1 AGEPVLPAL
10 SGEHL
15 TRTGLMSAGGGGG
28 PPDDWDS
35 RAALAAQRAAE
46 RGAQLAAAHA
56 ANLSQCHAALDEVQV
71 ALANLSAE
79 LADLRALQAAPPEL
93 PEEPDTLLWHAL
105 GVVLT
110 AALTH
115 LFLSDGTAAEA
126 EEFFN
131 ELVPGRVVCFYYEED
146 MIDLFRD
153 ARLAARNAG
162 LRESEPTAFMRDGG
176 RPTKSMTVSFNDVP
190 GFLRRTRGKGPSAAA
205 PRGPPRGPPV
215 APPPLDAAGAEPGA
229 LADGEVGGTPTPRGG
244 PGAVVLAD
252 ERAAPPGSAW
262 FVMKTIPDECQQFD
276 EVVPKAGDVVWGES
290 GLYSTA
296 GGFVVPIELHPVP
309 LPVEVLDKLADDDA
323 RLLGPLQR
331 TWEGR
336 RHRDFREAVSSMR
349 QEQHDDFP
357 PVGERSFKRLC
368 DYIVDHGGTPDG
380 RHTKWMMDS
389 GCTKDSAAAH
399 IHDLVGF
406 AIEMAV
412 TYDQV
417 DGSNLA
423 SMEVVSRA
431 YQLIEETMGSMKIE
445 GVEHY
450 IGRQKQSARRGVAM
464 APGVAKYATDQLAK
478 ETDIQKQRRKA
489 REEKSAQSGRKEAC
503 SELLGRPCLHY
514 DTAND
519 LPLRP
524 YAPHLASWPELGNEP
539 QWLADRLG
547 TSERCSLLDLD
558 HALLLPPP
566 SFDEAVET
574 EGGPTLYMDPVMERN
589 RPLYLEFIQ
598 SGISR
603 GVFVLGKE
611 RTEDVSAFFVAKKD
625 ERIRMVL
632 DCRRSNQR
640 FQPPPSVSLFSAAG
654 FADLEVPKDTPLYCA
669 GVDVQNAFYQHK
681 LPAYLRSYFCLP
693 KVTAGEL
700 GISRLDGRRV
710 PPWACLYPQL
720 AVVPMG
726 WSWALFFVQK
736 AHERTLGAHPLV
748 YVDNVLVAG
757 TDREAVTKVRREA
770 SKALEG
776 SGPAVHDETDAAESM
791 TMLGGQLQ
799 GSPARAT
806 LAPRRFW
813 KLCMGLGYLVQR
825 RPRVTSRD
833 VEHVIGHC
841 TFAALCRRESLSC
854 FSAVYSFVQQN
865 YQRAMPLWASA
876 RREFRIF
883 RGLLVT
889 LVSDLDAEWSTKV
902 VMTDACET
910 GHASVEGEWDLSEV
924 QSAGR
929 WHERWRFRHTR
940 EADGG
945 WRPRDRAARAAEV
958 AELDAHPSVLLRQGL
973 ANKRSPEVST
983 HTIRRTSWS
992 TMHYSPL
999 FGKEPMHRKEARG
1012 DLHAV
1017 KLILSDADSWGK
1029 RHLVLGDN
1037 LALTL
1042 ALSKGRCRD
1051 IFLLNILRR
1060 GAALT
1065 LASGARMHRR
1075 WVPSEFNAADGD
1087 SRSREGAAG
1096 RAASGAGWR
1105 ATAARGRQLR
1115 HRRGSA
1121 RGPEGDS
1128 RLGSGWPAAPAGPPG
1143 LGRLAGEAEALHL
1156 FCKDPCGRRKS
1167 APPPAAARPLRPRG
1181 LAAPPPTR
1189 RLKRSAP
1196 GSGPTAQAPLRPS
1209 AARTPARRSSGRPL
1223 GSPALRRREA
1233 LIRRPSV
1240 VLAAPRS
1247 IPLRELPRSVQR
1259 RLDAGEQ
1266 ARDTTRQ
1273 LSITEAAAVGRRSRL
1288 QYTRLLELFLSRSR
1302 LTSLAAPAA
1311 DTDAAVVRF
1320 FDELYLEG
1328 KVASMGEKLLA
1339 AIFMHV
1345 PDYQSKGKLALP
1357 RAYRALRGWRLLRP
1371 SRTRRPLPWAA
1382 CMGVARQIWRISCR
1396 PDLAVFWLLMV
1407 DTYLRHGE
1415 AFRLTCGQV
1424 IPPQAHMPE
1433 VTIHIN
1439 PDYMKRP
1446 SKTGEMDETVDVARP
1461 WLGSLLVRLAQGP
1474 PSASLW
1480 TFAMTEAKDVFERA
1494 TRALGLDKQ
1503 LPVLYTARHSGAS
1516 IDRFTG

>member
-1 AGEPVLPAL
+1 MLPFAVLIEERARDTAECLNLLGGYATPRVAPERL
-10 SGEHL
+10 SHL
-15 TRTGLMSAGGGGG
+15 DDLLHRRVRGLHRHM
-28 PPDDWDS
+28 
-35 RAALAAQRAAE
+35 
-46 RGAQLAAAHA
+46 
-56 ANLSQCHAALDEVQV
+56 
-71 ALANLSAE
+71 
-79 LADLRALQAAPPEL
+79 AAPP
-93 PEEPDTLLWHAL
+93 
-105 GVVLT
+105 
-110 AALTH
+110 
-115 LFLSDGTAAEA
+115 
-126 EEFFN
+126 
-131 ELVPGRVVCFYYEED
+131 
-146 MIDLFRD
+146 
-153 ARLAARNAG
+153 
-162 LRESEPTAFMRDGG
+162 
-176 RPTKSMTVSFNDVP
+176 
-190 GFLRRTRGKGPSAAA
+190 
-205 PRGPPRGPPV
+205 
-215 APPPLDAAGAEPGA
+215 
-229 LADGEVGGTPTPRGG
+229 
-244 PGAVVLAD
+244 
-252 ERAAPPGSAW
+252 
-262 FVMKTIPDECQQFD
+262 
-276 EVVPKAGDVVWGES
+276 
-290 GLYSTA
+290 ST
-296 GGFVVPIELHPVP
+296 
-309 LPVEVLDKLADDDA
+309 
-323 RLLGPLQR
+323 
-331 TWEGR
+331 
-336 RHRDFREAVSSMR
+336 
-349 QEQHDDFP
+349 
-357 PVGERSFKRLC
+357 
-368 DYIVDHGGTPDG
+368 
-380 RHTKWMMDS
+380 
-389 GCTKDSAAAH
+389 
-399 IHDLVGF
+399 
-406 AIEMAV
+406 
-412 TYDQV
+412 
-417 DGSNLA
+417 
-423 SMEVVSRA
+423 
-431 YQLIEETMGSMKIE
+431 
-445 GVEHY
+445 
-450 IGRQKQSARRGVAM
+450 
-464 APGVAKYATDQLAK
+464 
-478 ETDIQKQRRKA
+478 
-489 REEKSAQSGRKEAC
+489 SAQEAC

-547 TSERCSLLDLD
+547 TSERRSLLGLD

-574 EGGPTLYMDPVMERN
+574 EGGPTLYMDPVLERN
-589 RPLYLEFIQ
+589 RPLYFEFIQ

-611 RTEDVSAFFVAKKD
+611 RTEDVSAFFAAKKG
-625 ERIRMVL
+625 ERIRMAL

-654 FADLEVPKDTPLYCA
+654 FADLEVPKDTPLYYA

-720 AVVPMG
+720 AVVPTG

-736 AHERTLGAHPLV
+736 AHERTLDQRDALRPERRAVDFAPVPSPLEEPIHSLC
-748 YVDNVLVAG
+748 VDNALVVG

-776 SGPAVHDETDAAESM
+776 SGLAVHDETDAAESVA
-791 TMLGGQLQ
+791 MLGGQLH

-813 KLCMGLGYLVQR
+813 KLCTGLGYLAQR

-854 FSAVYSFVQQN
+854 FSAVHSFAQQN
-865 YQRAMPLWASA
+865 CQRARPLWASA

-973 ANKRSPEVST
+973 ANKRFPEVVDA
-983 HTIRRTSWS
+983 H
-992 TMHYSPL
+992 HPPHQL
-999 FGKEPMHRKEARG
+999 DPMHRKEAWG

-1029 RHLVLGDN
+1029 R
-1037 LALTL
+1037 
-1042 ALSKGRCRD
+1042 R
-1051 IFLLNILRR
+1051 
-1060 GAALT
+1060 
-1065 LASGARMHRR
+1065 
-1075 WVPSEFNAADGD
+1075 FNAADGD

-1115 HRRGSA
+1115 HRRSSA
-1121 RGPEGDS
+1121 RGPEGNS

-1143 LGRLAGEAEALHL
+1143 LGRSPAAGSRA
-1156 FCKDPCGRRKS
+1156 
-1167 APPPAAARPLRPRG
+1167 PAAAPRPRG
-1181 LAAPPPTR
+1181 AAADQAAEAQRAWEWPD
-1189 RLKRSAP
+1189 SA
-1196 GSGPTAQAPLRPS
+1196 GPS
-1209 AARTPARRSSGRPL
+1209 AAL
-1223 GSPALRRREA
+1223 GGSDAGA
-1233 LIRRPSV
+1233 
-1240 VLAAPRS
+1240 

-1288 QYTRLLELFLSRSR
+1288 QYTRLLELLLSRSR

-1320 FDELYLEG
+1320 FDELHLEG
-1328 KVASMGEKLLA
+1328 KVASTGEKLLA

-1382 CMGVARQIWRISCR
+1382 CMGVARQIWRISGR

-1407 DTYLRHGE
+1407 DTYLRPGE
-1415 AFRLTCGQV
+1415 AFRLTRGQV
-1424 IPPQAHMPE
+1424 IPPQAHMPK

-1446 SKTGEMDETVDVARP
+1446 SKTGEMDETVDAARP
-1461 WLGSLLVRLAQGP
+1461 WLGNPLVRLAQGP
-1474 PSASLW
+1474 SSAPLW
-1480 TFAMTEAKDVFERA
+1480 TFTMAEAKDVFERA
-1494 TRALGLDKQ
+1494 TRALNLDKQ

-1516 IDRFTG
+1516 IDRFTGRISLQEVQRRGRWRQPSSVRRYEKRGLIQAVWSEMEPSARTYCPQAEAELPSLLGAASLSVNA

>member
-1 AGEPVLPAL
+1 ML
-10 SGEHL
+10 
-15 TRTGLMSAGGGGG
+15 
-28 PPDDWDS
+28 
-35 RAALAAQRAAE
+35 
-46 RGAQLAAAHA
+46 
-56 ANLSQCHAALDEVQV
+56 
-71 ALANLSAE
+71 
-79 LADLRALQAAPPEL
+79 
-93 PEEPDTLLWHAL
+93 
-105 GVVLT
+105 
-110 AALTH
+110 
-115 LFLSDGTAAEA
+115 
-126 EEFFN
+126 
-131 ELVPGRVVCFYYEED
+131 
-146 MIDLFRD
+146 
-153 ARLAARNAG
+153 
-162 LRESEPTAFMRDGG
+162 
-176 RPTKSMTVSFNDVP
+176 
-190 GFLRRTRGKGPSAAA
+190 
-205 PRGPPRGPPV
+205 
-215 APPPLDAAGAEPGA
+215 
-229 LADGEVGGTPTPRGG
+229 
-244 PGAVVLAD
+244 
-252 ERAAPPGSAW
+252 
-262 FVMKTIPDECQQFD
+262 
-276 EVVPKAGDVVWGES
+276 
-290 GLYSTA
+290 
-296 GGFVVPIELHPVP
+296 
-309 LPVEVLDKLADDDA
+309 
-323 RLLGPLQR
+323 
-331 TWEGR
+331 
-336 RHRDFREAVSSMR
+336 
-349 QEQHDDFP
+349 
-357 PVGERSFKRLC
+357 
-368 DYIVDHGGTPDG
+368 
-380 RHTKWMMDS
+380 
-389 GCTKDSAAAH
+389 
-399 IHDLVGF
+399 
-406 AIEMAV
+406 
-412 TYDQV
+412 
-417 DGSNLA
+417 
-423 SMEVVSRA
+423 
-431 YQLIEETMGSMKIE
+431 
-445 GVEHY
+445 
-450 IGRQKQSARRGVAM
+450 
-464 APGVAKYATDQLAK
+464 
-478 ETDIQKQRRKA
+478 
-489 REEKSAQSGRKEAC
+489 
-503 SELLGRPCLHY
+503 
-514 DTAND
+514 
-519 LPLRP
+519 
-524 YAPHLASWPELGNEP
+524 
-539 QWLADRLG
+539 
-547 TSERCSLLDLD
+547 SLLDLD

-574 EGGPTLYMDPVMERN
+574 EGRPTLYMDPVLERN
-589 RPLYLEFIQ
+589 RPLYLDFIQ

-654 FADLEVPKDTPLYCA
+654 FADLEVPKDAPLYCA

-720 AVVPMG
+720 AVVPTG

-736 AHERTLGAHPLV
+736 AHERTLDLHDALKPELRAVDFVPVPSPLKEPIHSLH
-748 YVDNVLVAG
+748 VDNVLAVG
-757 TDREAVTKVRREA
+757 TDREAVTRVRREA

-776 SGPAVHDETDAAESM
+776 SGLAVHDETDAAENM
-791 TMLGGQLQ
+791 AMLGGQLH

-833 VEHVIGHC
+833 IEHVIGHC

-865 YQRAMPLWASA
+865 YQRARPLWASA

-929 WHERWRFRHTR
+929 WHERWRFRHAR

-945 WRPRDRAARAAEV
+945 WRPRDRAARAAEA
-958 AELDAHPSVLLRQGL
+958 AELDAHPSVLLCQGL

-983 HTIRRTSWS
+983 RTIRRTSWS

-1029 RHLVLGDN
+1029 RVLQDALHLGPAG
-1037 LALTL
+1037 ALPRRAGASFGT
-1042 ALSKGRCRD
+1042 AAA
-1051 IFLLNILRR
+1051 RR
-1060 GAALT
+1060 GAPRAT
-1065 LASGARMHRR
+1065 VG
-1075 WVPSEFNAADGD
+1075 PT
-1087 SRSREGAAG
+1087 AAG
-1096 RAASGAGWR
+1096 PRPQRPRLDSSAA
-1105 ATAARGRQLR
+1105 L
-1115 HRRGSA
+1115 
-1121 RGPEGDS
+1121 P
-1128 RLGSGWPAAPAGPPG
+1128 L
-1143 LGRLAGEAEALHL
+1143 
-1156 FCKDPCGRRKS
+1156 
-1167 APPPAAARPLRPRG
+1167 AAARPLRSRG
-1181 LAAPPPTR
+1181 LSAPASAR

-1196 GSGPTAQAPLRPS
+1196 GSGPSAQAPPQPS
-1209 AARTPARRSSGRPL
+1209 AARTPLRRSWGPL
-1223 GSPALRRREA
+1223 GSPAWRRREA
-1233 LIRRPSV
+1233 LLRRPSV

-1266 ARDTTRQ
+1266 ARGTTRQ

-1288 QYTRLLELFLSRSR
+1288 QCTRDVKVAVSFWRSR

-1328 KVASMGEKLLA
+1328 KVASTGEKLLA

-1382 CMGVARQIWRISCR
+1382 CMGVARQIWKISGR
-1396 PDLAVFWLLMV
+1396 PALAVFWLLMV
-1407 DTYLRHGE
+1407 DTYLRPGE

-1424 IPPQAHMPE
+1424 MPPQAHMPK

-1461 WLGSLLVRLAQGP
+1461 WLGNLLVRLAQGP
-1474 PSASLW
+1474 PSGPLW
-1480 TFAMTEAKDVFERA
+1480 TFTMTEAKDVFERA
-1494 TRALGLDKQ
+1494 TRALHLDKL

-1516 IDRFTG
+1516 IDRFTGRISLQEVQRRGRWRQPSSVRRYEKRGLIQAVWSEMEPSAKACCLQAEAELPSLLAAASISANA